1 MFVDRCVC
9 HKIPFKLLD
18 QVVEN
23 EHDIETES
31 AEAILDALKR
41 RTLCSTGCGMCRPYI
56 LRMIETG
63 QTSFV
68 PFPPNQR

>member
-9 HKIPFKLLD
+9 HRVPFRLLD
-18 QVVEN
+18 QIVER
-23 EHDIETES
+23 EHDVETETAEQIIEALS
-31 AEAILDALKR
+31 A
-41 RTLCSTGCGMCRPYI
+41 RTGCSTGCGMCRPYI

>member
-9 HKIPFKLLD
+9 HKVPFRLLD
-18 QVVEN
+18 QIVER
-23 EHDIETES
+23 EHDVERETTQQIF
-31 AEAILDALKR
+31 EALQQ
-41 RTLCSTGCGMCRPYI
+41 RTNCSTGCGMCQPYI

>member
-1 MFVDRCVC
+1 MYVDRCVC
-9 HKIPFKLLD
+9 HKVPFKQLD
-18 QVVEN
+18 KIVEQD
-23 EHDIETES
+23 HDVESHS
-31 AEAILDALKR
+31 AEEIFDDLQKR
-41 RTLCSTGCGMCRPYI
+41 TKCGTGCGMCRPYI

>member
-9 HKIPFKLLD
+9 HKVPFAQLD
-18 QVVEN
+18 RIVEE
-23 EHDIETES
+23 EHDVETES
-31 AEAILDALKR
+31 VEAIFADLQQ
-41 RTLCSTGCGMCRPYI
+41 RTRCSTGCGMCRPYI